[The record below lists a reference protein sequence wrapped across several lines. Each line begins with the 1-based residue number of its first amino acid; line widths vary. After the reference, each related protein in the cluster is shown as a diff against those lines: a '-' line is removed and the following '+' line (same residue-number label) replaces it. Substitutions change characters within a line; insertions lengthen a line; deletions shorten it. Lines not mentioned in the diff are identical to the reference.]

1 MGVIGDGCSSGFV
14 GSDIGLRDSNHVE
27 SSEIHRVVAT
37 RALTRETEANLRE
50 AIGVSDRRRFL
61 GDRALWRPYAEVTC
75 HKFGIYAGNNSS
87 AMAFCGRCVSPHQ
100 SPPPVITPPQMHG
113 LPQLD
118 VPTHS
123 PTLRTATSIGRQA
136 MLLLLFG
143 WFVIGWTAS
152 PVASQDRDPLV
163 PERLAM
169 FLDCDFCDGTF
180 IRQEMPYVDHVRDRE
195 VADVHILITRVG
207 TGSGGRAYALE
218 LIGLDA
224 FDGQIYSNAA
234 TTTAD
239 ATEAEER
246 DILLEAI
253 EVGLV
258 PFLMQTPLR
267 SSLAVEVRGQSADQ
281 HPTQATTE
289 DPWNS
294 WTISMYADG
303 DADFESTQR
312 SFDTRYGIYISR
324 VTDDWKLQLR
334 PFFNY
339 NYDRFDQEDGII
351 ESTAR
356 RDGVTSYAVKSISPH
371 WSVGGFADVLTSTYA
386 NVEWRYRAMAAVEW
400 SFFPYREAQRRQLTL
415 TYRIGASDITYRDST
430 IYNKIEELLPQ
441 HLLNTDFQL
450 VQPWGDVFLGFN
462 ASQYLHEPSRYSL
475 QVFASLDIRV
485 TQGLSV
491 EIGGSFE
498 RINDQ
503 INLTKGGADLE
514 EVLLRRRQLETNYEA
529 GFRFGFR
536 YRFGSTLNNVV
547 NTRLNGVGNRDRF

>member
-1 MGVIGDGCSSGFV
+1 
-14 GSDIGLRDSNHVE
+14 
-27 SSEIHRVVAT
+27 
-37 RALTRETEANLRE
+37 
-50 AIGVSDRRRFL
+50 
-61 GDRALWRPYAEVTC
+61 
-75 HKFGIYAGNNSS
+75 
-87 AMAFCGRCVSPHQ
+87 
-100 SPPPVITPPQMHG
+100 
-113 LPQLD
+113 
-118 VPTHS
+118 
-123 PTLRTATSIGRQA
+123 
-136 MLLLLFG
+136 
-143 WFVIGWTAS
+143 VIGWTAS

-195 VADVHILITRVG
+195 VADVHILITRVS

-281 HPTQATTE
+281 QPTQATTE

>member
-1 MGVIGDGCSSGFV
+1 
-14 GSDIGLRDSNHVE
+14 
-27 SSEIHRVVAT
+27 
-37 RALTRETEANLRE
+37 
-50 AIGVSDRRRFL
+50 
-61 GDRALWRPYAEVTC
+61 
-75 HKFGIYAGNNSS
+75 
-87 AMAFCGRCVSPHQ
+87 
-100 SPPPVITPPQMHG
+100 MHG
-113 LPQLD
+113 LSQSNNPSQPRLQ
-118 VPTHS
+118 PYASST
-123 PTLRTATSIGRQA
+123 GRQS
-136 MLLLLFG
+136 MLVLLFG
-143 WFVIGWTAS
+143 LFVIGWTAS
-152 PVASQDRDPLV
+152 PLVAQDQELLL

-180 IRQEMPYVDHVRDRE
+180 IRQEMPYIDHVRDRE
-195 VADVHILITRVG
+195 VADVHVLITRER
-207 TGSGGRAYALE
+207 TGSGGRAHALA

-224 FDGQIYSNAA
+224 FDGQTFSHAV

-239 ATEAEER
+239 ATDAEER
-246 DILLEAI
+246 DMLLEGI

-258 PFLMQTPLR
+258 PFLLQTPLR
-267 SSLAVEVRGQSADQ
+267 RFLAVEVKDQ
-281 HPTQATTE
+281 PANQPRTGASSQ
-289 DPWNS
+289 DRWNS

-303 DADFESTQR
+303 NADFESNQR

-339 NYDRFDQEDGII
+339 NYDRFDQEEGII

-371 WSVGGFADVLTSTYA
+371 WSIGGFADVLTSTYA
-386 NVEWRYRAMAAVEW
+386 NVDWRYRAMAALEW
-400 SFFPYREAQRRQLTL
+400 SYFPYREAQRRQLTI

-462 ASQYLHEPSRYSL
+462 ASQYLHKPSRYSL

-503 INLTKGGADLE
+503 INLTKGSADLE